1 MATSLNRVTL
11 IGYLGRD
18 PEVKDIPTGRMV
30 GLSVATSE
38 SWTDKDGQRQERTEW
53 HRITIYDD
61 LLVNLA
67 SERLK
72 RGARVYIEGQLQ
84 TRKWTDEE
92 GTDRMFTMVAIPKY
106 GGRLILL

>member
-38 SWTDKDGQRQERTEW
+38 NWIDKDGQRQERTEW
-53 HRITIYDD
+53 HRIAIFDD
-61 LLVNLA
+61 VLMSLA

-72 RGARVYIEGQLQ
+72 RGARVYKEGQLQ

-92 GTDRMFTMVAIPKY
+92 GTERIRTMVVLPKY